1 MYADAYDMEV
11 RFGEAELIEITD
23 RSDSGQYD
31 DEFVLSA
38 IEDASAE
45 IDSYVAVRY
54 TLPLSDVP
62 PLLRR
67 LCCDIARF
75 RLYDDSPTEEVR
87 RRYDSALEQLRRVA
101 RGELLLA
108 YEYGMVPTRAV
119 IRAAPKR
126 LAFGDKFDQAYD
138 DATDG

>member
-87 RRYDSALEQLRRVA
+87 RRYDSALEQLQRVA

-108 YEYGMVPTRAV
+108 YEYGMVPMRAV
-119 IRAAPKR
+119 IKSAPKR
-126 LAFGDKFDQAYD
+126 LAFGDRFDQAYD
-138 DATDG
+138 AATDD